1 MPSLRQ
7 GTRVVC
13 QERMGLRFR
22 SCELRPELRAVRR
35 VATLIGQC
43 VQKIVPI
50 KGTNDRPRVQC
61 CVQPQ
66 VVGITQ
72 TMVLPMRDPKG
83 LHGAARWASRSEI
96 NQMKTGL
103 ELGVDKVSGRAVRVS
118 IEGVRAKFAHSEPR

>member
-1 MPSLRQ
+1 M
-7 GTRVVC
+7 
-13 QERMGLRFR
+13 
-22 SCELRPELRAVRR
+22 RR

-50 KGTNDRPRVQC
+50 KGTNDQPRVQC

-72 TMVLPMRDPKG
+72 TMVSPNASSKRD
-83 LHGAARWASRSEI
+83 HGAARWASRSEI

-103 ELGVDKVSGRAVRVS
+103 ELCLDKVSGRAVRVS
-118 IEGVRAKFAHSEPR
+118 IEGNLLAIAPPRSGKTSGVVIPNLVFPEPKSLERSSRGY